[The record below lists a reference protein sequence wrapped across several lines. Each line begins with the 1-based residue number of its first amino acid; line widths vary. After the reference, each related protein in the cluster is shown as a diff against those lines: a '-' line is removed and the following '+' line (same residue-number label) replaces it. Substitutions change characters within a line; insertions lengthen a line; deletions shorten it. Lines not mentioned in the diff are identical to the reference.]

1 MSLAASGQRAGEPPS
16 PGSAVPSRRQCV
28 CDPGCE
34 RVSGLGLWAEG
45 RSVLP
50 SRGLADPPPGCLAC
64 TPASPLAVPR
74 ALDCRDSSP
83 ARWVDRP
90 ASRWGPG
97 VHLCGNRPPCTGPV
111 VSAGTATRL
120 PVSCPE
126 AAGLRPCQAET
137 SHERSEGLSTCQ
149 SCPGVHSQCPRAR
162 WHITVVGCARSS
174 EARLDASPRRPWGR
188 VPEHRWLPWP
198 GRGRG
203 ACLLSVGVSLSPRTG
218 RRCPG
223 GLGVLLL
230 PPFLASDSV
239 AGVPAF
245 VFGGS
250 GGRGLGPRSSRHP
263 ATGGAGLWLAAARS
277 PHTPVQNLGWQ
288 SPRAARHQVPVHQ
301 ISMDVSHGPGLSPVG
316 LRGVLAKIGICCQ
329 RRKEAFTEEP
339 CFPASARGPAPA
351 PIPSTAAVPPRGTV
365 PVPGLW
371 GWGLGDRCRPP
382 HGSVSRGRTTCSDD
396 RLEPRAFA

>member
-1 MSLAASGQRAGEPPS
+1 MGGQASFPVGTRSPPLWEPPS
-16 PGSAVPSRRQCV
+16 LHQ
-28 CDPGCE
+28 
-34 RVSGLGLWAEG
+34 
-45 RSVLP
+45 
-50 SRGLADPPPGCLAC
+50 
-64 TPASPLAVPR
+64 
-74 ALDCRDSSP
+74 
-83 ARWVDRP
+83 
-90 ASRWGPG
+90 
-97 VHLCGNRPPCTGPV
+97 
-111 VSAGTATRL
+111 AGTATRL

-149 SCPGVHSQCPRAR
+149 SCPGVHSQCPRAH

-188 VPEHRWLPWP
+188 VPERGWLPWP

-218 RRCPG
+218 RRCP
-223 GLGVLLL
+223 
-230 PPFLASDSV
+230 
-239 AGVPAF
+239 AF

-250 GGRGLGPRSSRHP
+250 GGRGLGSHSSRHP

-288 SPRAARHQVPVHQ
+288 SPRAARRQVCVHQ

-329 RRKEAFTEEP
+329 RRKEAFAEEP

-371 GWGLGDRCRPP
+371 GWGLGDRCHPP
-382 HGSVSRGRTTCSDD
+382 HGSVSRGRTTCSNDW
-396 RLEPRAFA
+396 LEPRAVA